1 MHTHTRTHA
10 HTHMVGN
17 HTGVKDD
24 LERLW
29 WGADGDLA
37 IVLGIL
43 KVLEGDV
50 GATVAGC
57 VPVNQASAEGAEAVT
72 SAWHALQRHTVQ
84 PVHSRG
90 NHQHG
95 GECKHNSS
103 AGHGQSNQRKEGRK
117 EGKKGKGSV
126 QENVT
131 FIFFFFAHCTAACR
145 FLSFRFFFL
154 EIALGGKASYGGG

>member
-117 EGKKGKGSV
+117 EGEKGKRERAGKCRIHLLLLRTLHCCMQVS
-126 QENVT
+126 
-131 FIFFFFAHCTAACR
+131 FF
-145 FLSFRFFFL
+145 SFFFL